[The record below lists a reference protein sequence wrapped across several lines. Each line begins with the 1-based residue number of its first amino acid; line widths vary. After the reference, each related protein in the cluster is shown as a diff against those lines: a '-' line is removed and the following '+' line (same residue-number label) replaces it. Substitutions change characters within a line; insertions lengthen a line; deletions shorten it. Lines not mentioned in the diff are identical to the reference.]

1 MISSMTGFGKSELI
15 EDSKTITIEIRT
27 LNSKTIDIN
36 SRLPQK
42 YKELDILL
50 RKKIIKSL
58 KRGKIDFSVTH
69 KLNEEN
75 PTSFINKK
83 AVENYIS
90 QLKDIQSFKES
101 DLLSIAMRLPET
113 LKTEKKEINEKEKS
127 DLLSLLDKTL
137 AEVISFR
144 DQEGKIL
151 HNDFIN
157 RSKLLNKY
165 LKQISKID
173 INRKKLFKEKLKNE
187 IKKIKVD
194 IDQNRFEQEMIY
206 YIEKIDITEE
216 KIRLSNHISYFV
228 QTLNSDNSQGKKLA
242 FICQEIGREINTIG
256 SKANNFEIQK
266 IIVQMKDELE
276 KIKEQ
281 LLNIL

>member
-1 MISSMTGFGKSELI
+1 MTGFGKSELI

>member
-75 PTSFINKK
+75 STSFINKK

>member
-1 MISSMTGFGKSELI
+1 MTGFGKSELI
-15 EDSKTITIEIRT
+15 EDNKTITIEIRT

-75 PTSFINKK
+75 STSFINKK